1 MQKAAP
7 KMHIAT
13 KIILDQST
21 YPTGAASAA
30 NEILDTAHN
39 IIVTNTEVFNLLI
52 AHSLK
57 VLFMNSEHYSES

>member
-7 KMHIAT
+7 RMHIAT
-13 KIILDQST
+13 KITLDQST

-30 NEILDTAHN
+30 NEKLDTAHN
-39 IIVTNTEVFNLLI
+39 IKETNTEVLNLLI

-57 VLFMNSEHYSES
+57 VFIYEFRALF